1 MSQSVTWHPSCDCHH
16 CETALVT
23 APHHCDIACTP
34 HVPLG
39 MWRRTMHIVH
49 SSVWLC
55 ESLSAYWVSLPCR
68 ATSPHWLVDSSLLYP
83 SIFIYLFHL
92 YLYLYILS
100 LSLSYL
106 YIVCLHIYIYCIVI
120 HSLLYTY
127 IPLSFSLFAIAISS
141 SWLLHWYRLLSFRSL
156 F

>member
-1 MSQSVTWHPSCDCHH
+1 MTWHPSCDRHH

-34 HVPLG
+34 HVSLS
-39 MWRRTMHIVH
+39 MWRRTMHMVH
-49 SSVWLC
+49 TSAWLC
-55 ESLSAYWVSLPCR
+55 ELLCACWVNLPYR
-68 ATSPHWLVDSSLLYP
+68 TTSPHWSVDSSLLYT
-83 SIFIYLFHL
+83 SIFIYLFNL
-92 YLYLYILS
+92 YLYLYILP

-106 YIVCLHIYIYCIVI
+106 YIVYCCLHIYIYCIVI

-141 SWLLHWYRLLSFRSL
+141 SWLLHSLLLQSVSVCVQ
-156 F
+156 